1 MVLSLARQNFYRQ
14 FGDRLARLTEEARS
28 QSSQEVSDGVTR
40 DWMALIATLQHEFQH
55 DVIESLEP
63 EVNELNGRVQSIET
77 EIFRVLKLLATD
89 FLFLKSAKQPPTLRL
104 RHQQFC
110 DRLTAATAYSQAI
123 MALAQSEAP
132 EPSPEPPPDPA
143 TPDPTTSIPT
153 TQP

>member
-1 MVLSLARQNFYRQ
+1 MVLSQSRQKFYRQ

-28 QSSQEVSDGVTR
+28 QSCQDVANGVTQ
-40 DWMALIATLQHEFQH
+40 DWMATILSLQTEFQCEVM
-55 DVIESLEP
+55 DSLEP
-63 EVNELNGRVQSIET
+63 EVVELNGRVRAIET

-123 MALAQSEAP
+123 MALATSDAADSLDNSKVKSTSP
-132 EPSPEPPPDPA
+132 PS
-143 TPDPTTSIPT
+143 TV
-153 TQP
+153 

>member
-1 MVLSLARQNFYRQ
+1 MVLSRSRQDFYRQ
-14 FGDRLARLTEEARS
+14 LGDQLARLTEEARS

-40 DWMALIATLQHEFQH
+40 DWMETITMLQREFQCE
-55 DVIESLEP
+55 VIESLEP
-63 EVNELNGRVQSIET
+63 EVSELSGRVRSIET

-123 MALAQSEAP
+123 MTLAQPA
-132 EPSPEPPPDPA
+132 EPDPPDQTNPDPA
-143 TPDPTTSIPT
+143 PPLPT

>member
-1 MVLSLARQNFYRQ
+1 MVLSRSRQDFYQQ
-14 FGDRLARLTEEARS
+14 FSDRLARLTEEARS
-28 QSSQEVSDGVTR
+28 QSSQELSDGISR
-40 DWMALIATLQHEFQH
+40 DWMELIATLQREFQH
-55 DVIESLEP
+55 NVIDALEP
-63 EVNELNGRVQSIET
+63 EVNELSGRVRSIET

-123 MALAQSEAP
+123 MALAQPQAP
-132 EPSPEPPPDPA
+132 ESPSEPA
-143 TPDPTTSIPT
+143 TSNPTTSIPT

>member
-1 MVLSLARQNFYRQ
+1 MVLSRSRRDFYQQ
-14 FGDRLARLTEEARS
+14 FSDRLVRLTEEARS
-28 QSSQEVSDGVTR
+28 QSSQEISDGITR
-40 DWMALIATLQHEFQH
+40 DWMELIATLQQEFQH
-55 DVIESLEP
+55 NVIDVLEP
-63 EVNELNGRVQSIET
+63 EVNELSGRVRSIET

-123 MALAQSEAP
+123 LAFAQPKAP
-132 EPSPEPPPDPA
+132 EPPEPTEPA
-143 TPDPTTSIPT
+143 TSHPTTPTPT

>member
-1 MVLSLARQNFYRQ
+1 MVLSRSRQDFYRQ
-14 FGDRLARLTEEARS
+14 FSDQLARLTEEARS

-40 DWMALIATLQHEFQH
+40 DWMETIATLQREFQCE
-55 DVIESLEP
+55 VIESLEP
-63 EVNELNGRVQSIET
+63 EVSELNGRVRSIET

-110 DRLTAATAYSQAI
+110 DRLTTATAYSQAI
-123 MALAQSEAP
+123 MTLAQPTAP
-132 EPSPEPPPDPA
+132 DPPDPPGQ
-143 TPDPTTSIPT
+143 TNPDPAPPLPT